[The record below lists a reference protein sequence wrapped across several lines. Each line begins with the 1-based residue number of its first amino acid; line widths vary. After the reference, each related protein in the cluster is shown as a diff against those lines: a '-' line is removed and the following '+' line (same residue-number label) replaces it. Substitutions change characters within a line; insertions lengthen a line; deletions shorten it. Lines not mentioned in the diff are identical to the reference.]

1 MNKHKLKALILMLSA
16 IFMAFLMCN
25 VTSQASTSREQGVD
39 WSKFQGNSGTFGY
52 STDKFV
58 LSQAGGFYGG
68 TNIPQSTYTSQVA
81 SAQQAG
87 KRVHTYLWDG
97 VGGNMA
103 NAKAMMAYYLPR
115 VKTPKGSI
123 VALDYEDGASNSVT
137 ANTNVIKA
145 QFKLIKAYGYTPM
158 LYGGKDYL
166 NAHVNVS
173 AIVRAY
179 GSCLWLAEYP
189 DYLVRTIPDYNW
201 FPSMD
206 GVAIFQFTSMYR
218 ITGYVN
224 GVPQG
229 LDGNVDLTGIT
240 KSGYTTASNKQAQAN
255 VKKAQKAQAV
265 KAAKKATFKVVK
277 YNQRGVFYPNR
288 TLAVRYTDSDKVR
301 QVATYYKG
309 ESVTYNAVII
319 EHNYVW
325 ARYTRSNGLY
335 GFIKL
340 GVTNGPAYG
349 KRVTG
354 QLVSH
359 TYYTV
364 KSGDSWW
371 TIAQRNGLSMTTLA
385 SQNGKTIYTTI
396 YPGQRLVVR

>member
-1 MNKHKLKALILMLSA
+1 MNKHKLKALILTVGA
-16 IFMAFLMCN
+16 IFMAFLLVN
-25 VTSQASTSREQGVD
+25 VASQASTSRDQGPD
-39 WSKFQGNSGTFGY
+39 WSTFQGTNGMFGY

-68 TNIPQSTYTSQVA
+68 TNIPQTTYNSQVA
-81 SAQQAG
+81 SAKQAG
-87 KRVHTYLWDG
+87 KRVHTYLWDD
-97 VGGNMA
+97 VSGNMT

-137 ANTNVIKA
+137 ANTNVILA
-145 QFKLIKAYGYTPM
+145 QMKLIKDAGYTPV
-158 LYGGKDYL
+158 LYSGKAYL
-166 NAHVNVS
+166 NAHVNTS
-173 AIVRAY
+173 AIVKAY
-179 GSCLWLAEYP
+179 GNCLWIAEYP
-189 DYLVRTIPDYNW
+189 DYLVRTKPDYNW

-206 GVAIFQFTSMYR
+206 GVAIFQFTSMYKA
-218 ITGYVN
+218 G
-224 GVPQG
+224 G

-240 KSGYTTASNKQAQAN
+240 KSGYTTASKKQAQAN
-255 VKKAQKAQAV
+255 VKKAQ
-265 KAAKKATFKVVK
+265 AAKKATFKVVK
-277 YNQRGVFYPNR
+277 YNQTGVFYPNR
-288 TLAVRYTDSDKVR
+288 TLAVRYTDSDKVS

-319 EHNYVW
+319 EHDYVW

-354 QLVSH
+354 QPVSH
-359 TYYTV
+359 MYYTV

-385 SQNGKTIYTTI
+385 SQNGKSIYITI
-396 YPGQRLVVR
+396 YPGQRLVVC

>member
-1 MNKHKLKALILMLSA
+1 MNKHKLKALILMVGA
-16 IFMAFLMCN
+16 IFMAFLLVN
-25 VTSQASTSREQGVD
+25 VTCQASTSRDQGVD
-39 WSKFQGNSGTFGY
+39 WSKFQSNSGVFGY
-52 STDKFV
+52 NTDKFV
-58 LSQAGGFYGG
+58 FSQAGGFYGG
-68 TNIPQSTYTSQVA
+68 TNIPQTTYNSQVK
-81 SAQQAG
+81 SAKQAG

-97 VGGNMA
+97 VGGNMTNA
-103 NAKAMMAYYLPR
+103 NAMMAYYLPR

-137 ANTNVIKA
+137 ANTNAILA
-145 QFKLIKAYGYTPM
+145 QMKLIKDAGYTPM
-158 LYGGKDYL
+158 LYSGKAYL
-166 NAHVNVS
+166 NAHVTTS
-173 AIVRAY
+173 DIVRAY
-179 GSCLWLAEYP
+179 GNCLWLAEYP
-189 DYLVRTIPDYNW
+189 DYLVRTKPDYNW

-206 GVAIFQFTSMYR
+206 GVAIFQFTSMYKA
-218 ITGYVN
+218 G
-224 GVPQG
+224 G

-240 KSGYTTASNKQAQAN
+240 KSGYTTASKKQAQAN
-255 VKKAQKAQAV
+255 VKKAQ
-265 KAAKKATFKVVK
+265 ATFKAVK

-288 TLAVRYTDSDKVR
+288 TLAVRYTDSDKVS

-319 EHNYVW
+319 EHDYVW

-340 GVTNGPAYG
+340 GVTNGQAYG
-349 KRVTG
+349 KRVTD
-354 QLVSH
+354 QPASH

-371 TIAQRNGLSMTTLA
+371 AIAQRNGLNMSTLA
-385 SQNGKTIYTTI
+385 SQNGKTIYATI

>member
-1 MNKHKLKALILMLSA
+1 MNKHKLKALILTMGA
-16 IFMAFLMCN
+16 IFIAFLMVN
-25 VTSQASTSREQGVD
+25 VTSQASTSRDQGVD
-39 WSKFQGNSGTFGY
+39 WSKYNGNSGTFGY
-52 STDKFV
+52 NTDKFV
-58 LSQAGGFYGG
+58 FSQAGGFYGG
-68 TNIPQSTYTSQVA
+68 TNIPQTTYNSQVK

-97 VGGNMA
+97 VGGNMF

-115 VKTPKGSI
+115 IRTPKGSI
-123 VALDYEDGASNSVT
+123 VALDYEDGASNSVA
-137 ANTNVIKA
+137 ANTNAILA
-145 QFKLIKAYGYTPM
+145 QMKLIKDAGYTPM
-158 LYGGKDYL
+158 LYGYKAYL
-166 NAHVNVS
+166 SAHVNVAS
-173 AIVRAY
+173 IVKAY
-179 GSCLWLAEYP
+179 GNCLWLAEYP
-189 DYLVRTIPDYNW
+189 DYLVRTKPDYNW
-201 FPSMD
+201 FPSME

-240 KSGYTTASNKQAQAN
+240 RSGYTTASKAKAQAN
-255 VKKAQKAQAV
+255 IKRAQKAQATM
-265 KAAKKATFKVVK
+265 KDTFKVVK

-288 TLAVRYTDSDKVR
+288 TLAVRYTDSDKVS

-309 ESVTYNAVII
+309 ESVIYNAVII
-319 EHNYVW
+319 EHDYVW

-340 GVTNGPAYG
+340 GVTNGHDYG

-371 TIAQRNGLSMTTLA
+371 TIAQRNGLSMTALA
-385 SQNGKTIYTTI
+385 CQNGKTIYTTI

>member
-1 MNKHKLKALILMLSA
+1 MNKRKLKALILMVGA
-16 IFMAFLMCN
+16 IFMAFLMIN
-25 VTSQASTSREQGVD
+25 LNSQASTSRDQGVD
-39 WSKFQGNSGTFGY
+39 WSKFQSNSGVFGY

-58 LSQAGGFYGG
+58 FSQAGGFYGG
-68 TNIPQSTYTSQVA
+68 TNIPQTTYNSQVK

-97 VGGNMA
+97 VGGNML

-115 VKTPKGSI
+115 VRTPKGSI
-123 VALDYEDGASNSVT
+123 VALDYEDGASNSVA
-137 ANTNVIKA
+137 ANTNVILA
-145 QFKLIKAYGYTPM
+145 QMALIKDAGYTPM
-158 LYGGKDYL
+158 LYSGKAYL
-166 NAHVNVS
+166 NAHVDTS

-189 DYLVRTIPDYNW
+189 DYLVRTSPDYNW

-206 GVAIFQFTSMYR
+206 GVAIFQFTSMYKA
-218 ITGYVN
+218 G
-224 GVPQG
+224 G

-240 KSGYTTASNKQAQAN
+240 KSGYTTASKKQSQAN
-255 VKKAQKAQAV
+255 VKKAQ
-265 KAAKKATFKVVK
+265 AAKKATFKVVK
-277 YNQRGVFYPNR
+277 YNQRGVFYPNQA
-288 TLAVRYTDSDKVR
+288 LAVRYTDSDKVS

-309 ESVTYNAVII
+309 ESVIYNAVII
-319 EHNYVW
+319 EHDYVW

-340 GVTNGPAYG
+340 GVTNGQAYG

-354 QLVSH
+354 HPVSH

-371 TIAQRNGLSMTTLA
+371 TIAQRNGLNMTTLA
-385 SQNGKTIYTTI
+385 SQNGKPIYTTI

>member
-1 MNKHKLKALILMLSA
+1 MNKRKLKALILTVGA
-16 IFMAFLMCN
+16 IFMAFLMVN
-25 VTSQASTSREQGVD
+25 VTSQASTSRDQGPD
-39 WSKFQGNSGTFGY
+39 WSKYNGNSGTFGY

-68 TNIPQSTYTSQVA
+68 TNIPQTTYNSQVK

-97 VGGNMA
+97 VGGNMT
-103 NAKAMMAYYLPR
+103 NAKAMMAYYLQR

-123 VALDYEDGASNSVT
+123 VALDYEDGASTSMS
-137 ANTNVIKA
+137 ANTNVILA
-145 QFKLIKAYGYTPM
+145 QMKLIKDAGYTPM
-158 LYGGKDYL
+158 LYSGKAYL
-166 NAHVNVS
+166 NAHVNVA
-173 AIVRAY
+173 AIVKAY

-189 DYLVRTIPDYNW
+189 DYLVRTSPDYNW

-206 GVAIFQFTSMYR
+206 GVAIFQFTSTYKA
-218 ITGYVN
+218 G
-224 GVPQG
+224 G

-240 KSGYTTASNKQAQAN
+240 KSGYTTASKKQAQIN
-255 VKKAQKAQAV
+255 VKKAQV
-265 KAAKKATFKVVK
+265 AKFKVVK

-301 QVATYYKG
+301 QVATYYSG

-319 EHNYVW
+319 EHDYVW
-325 ARYTRSNGLY
+325 ARYTRSNGQY

-340 GVTNGPAYG
+340 GVTNGPDYG

-371 TIAQRNGLSMTTLA
+371 TIAQRNGLSMTALA

>member
-1 MNKHKLKALILMLSA
+1 MNKHKLKALILTVGA
-16 IFMAFLMCN
+16 IFMAFLMVN
-25 VTSQASTSREQGVD
+25 LNSQASTSRDQGVD
-39 WSKFQGNSGTFGY
+39 WSKFQSNSGVFGY

-68 TNIPQSTYTSQVA
+68 TNIPQTTYASQVK
-81 SAQQAG
+81 SAQRAG

-97 VGGNMA
+97 VGGNMT

-115 VKTPKGSI
+115 IMTPKGSI

-145 QFKLIKAYGYTPM
+145 QFKLIRAYGYTPM

-166 NAHVNVS
+166 NAHVNTS
-173 AIVRAY
+173 AIVKAY

-189 DYLVRTIPDYNW
+189 DYLVRTKPDYNW

-218 ITGYVN
+218 ITSYVN

-240 KSGYTTASNKQAQAN
+240 KSGYTTASKKQAQAN
-255 VKKAQKAQAV
+255 VNQAH
-265 KAAKKATFKVVK
+265 KQAAKKATFKVVK

-288 TLAVRYTDSDKVR
+288 TLAVRYTDSDKVS

-309 ESVTYNAVII
+309 ESVIYNAVII
-319 EHNYVW
+319 EHDYVW

-340 GVTNGPAYG
+340 GVTNGHDYG

-354 QLVSH
+354 HLVSH

-364 KSGDSWW
+364 KSDDSWW
-371 TIAQRNGLSMTTLA
+371 SIAQHNGLSMTTLA

>member
-1 MNKHKLKALILMLSA
+1 MNKHKLKALILTVGA
-16 IFMAFLMCN
+16 IFMAFLMVN
-25 VTSQASTSREQGVD
+25 VTSQASTSRDQGVD
-39 WSKFQGNSGTFGY
+39 WSKFQSNSGVFGY

-58 LSQAGGFYGG
+58 FSQAGGFYGG
-68 TNIPQSTYTSQVA
+68 TNIPQTTYASQVK

-97 VGGNMA
+97 VGGNMI
-103 NAKAMMAYYLPR
+103 NAKAMMAYYLSR
-115 VKTPKGSI
+115 VITPKGSI

-137 ANTNVIKA
+137 ANTDVILS
-145 QFKLIKAYGYTPM
+145 QMKLIKNAGYTPM
-158 LYGGKDYL
+158 LYSGKAYL
-166 NAHVNVS
+166 NAHVNVA

-179 GSCLWLAEYP
+179 GNCLWVPEYP
-189 DYLVRTIPDYNW
+189 DYLVRTKPDYNW

-206 GVAIFQFTSMYR
+206 GVAIFQFTSMYKA
-218 ITGYVN
+218 G
-224 GVPQG
+224 G

-240 KSGYTTASNKQAQAN
+240 KSGYTTASKAKAQAN
-255 VKKAQKAQAV
+255 VKHAQA
-265 KAAKKATFKVVK
+265 AFKVVK
-277 YNQRGVFYPNR
+277 YNQSGVFYPNR
-288 TLAVRYTDSDKVR
+288 TLAVRYTDSDKVS

-319 EHNYVW
+319 EHDYVW
-325 ARYTRSNGLY
+325 ACYTRSNGLY

-340 GVTNGPAYG
+340 GVTNGLAYG

-371 TIAQRNGLSMTTLA
+371 TIAQRNGLNMTTLA
-385 SQNGKTIYTTI
+385 SQNGKTTYTTI

>member
-1 MNKHKLKALILMLSA
+1 MNKRKLKALILMVSA
-16 IFMAFLMCN
+16 IFMAFLMVN
-25 VTSQASTSREQGVD
+25 LNSQASTSRDQGVD
-39 WSKFQGNSGTFGY
+39 WSKFQSNSGVFGY

-58 LSQAGGFYGG
+58 FSQAGGFYGG
-68 TNIPQSTYTSQVA
+68 TNIPQTTYNSQVK

-97 VGGNMA
+97 VGGNMT
-103 NAKAMMAYYLPR
+103 NAKTMMAYYLPR

-145 QFKLIKAYGYTPM
+145 QFKLIKAYGYTPV
-158 LYGGKDYL
+158 LYSGKAYL
-166 NAHVNVS
+166 NAHVNTS
-173 AIVRAY
+173 TIVKAY
-179 GSCLWLAEYP
+179 GNCLWLAEYP
-189 DYLVRTIPDYNW
+189 DYLVRTSPDYNY

-240 KSGYTTASNKQAQAN
+240 KSGYTTASKKQAQIN
-255 VKKAQKAQAV
+255 VKKAQV
-265 KAAKKATFKVVK
+265 AKFKVVK

-301 QVATYYKG
+301 QVATYYSG
-309 ESVTYNAVII
+309 ESVIYNAAII
-319 EHNYVW
+319 EHDYVW

-371 TIAQRNGLSMTTLA
+371 TIAQRNGLNMTTLA
-385 SQNGKTIYTTI
+385 SQNGKSIYTTI
-396 YPGQRLVVR
+396 YPSQRLVVR

>member
-1 MNKHKLKALILMLSA
+1 MVGA
-16 IFMAFLMCN
+16 IFMAFLMVN
-25 VTSQASTSREQGVD
+25 VTSQASTSRDQGVD
-39 WSKFQGNSGTFGY
+39 WSKFQSNSGVFGY

-58 LSQAGGFYGG
+58 FSQAGGFYGG
-68 TNIPQSTYTSQVA
+68 TNIPQTTYNSQVK

-97 VGGNMA
+97 VGGNMT

-137 ANTNVIKA
+137 ANTSAILA
-145 QFKLIKAYGYTPM
+145 QMKLIKDAGYTPM
-158 LYGGKDYL
+158 LYSGKAYL
-166 NAHVNVS
+166 NAHVNVA
-173 AIVRAY
+173 AIVKAY
-179 GSCLWLAEYP
+179 GSCLWVPEYP
-189 DYLVRTIPDYNW
+189 DYLVRTSPDYNY

-206 GVAIFQFTSMYR
+206 GVAIFQFTSMYKA
-218 ITGYVN
+218 G
-224 GVPQG
+224 G

-240 KSGYTTASNKQAQAN
+240 KSGYTTASKKQAQAN
-255 VKKAQKAQAV
+255 VKKAQ
-265 KAAKKATFKVVK
+265 AAKKATFKVVK
-277 YNQRGVFYPNR
+277 YDQRGVFYPSR
-288 TLAVRYTDSDKVR
+288 TLAVRYTDSDKVS

-309 ESVTYNAVII
+309 ESVIYNAVII
-319 EHNYVW
+319 EHDYVW

-340 GVTNGPAYG
+340 GVTNGQAYG

-371 TIAQRNGLSMTTLA
+371 TIAQHNGLSMTTLA
-385 SQNGKTIYTTI
+385 SQNGKSIYTTI

>member
-1 MNKHKLKALILMLSA
+1 MNKHKLKALILTMGA
-16 IFMAFLMCN
+16 IFMAFLMVN
-25 VTSQASTSREQGVD
+25 VTSQASTSRDQGVD
-39 WSKFQGNSGTFGY
+39 WSKYNGNSGTFGY

-68 TNIPQSTYTSQVA
+68 TNISQTTYDSQVK

-97 VGGNMA
+97 VGGNMT

-115 VKTPKGSI
+115 IRTPKGSI

-137 ANTNVIKA
+137 ANTNVILA

-166 NAHVNVS
+166 SAHVNVS
-173 AIVRAY
+173 VIVRAY
-179 GSCLWLAEYP
+179 GTCLWLAEYP
-189 DYLVRTIPDYNW
+189 DYMVRTKPDYNW
-201 FPSMD
+201 FPSME

-240 KSGYTTASNKQAQAN
+240 KSGYTTASKAKAQDN
-255 VKKAQKAQAV
+255 VKQAQKAQAV
-265 KAAKKATFKVVK
+265 KKATFKVVK

-319 EHNYVW
+319 EHDYVW

-340 GVTNGPAYG
+340 GVTNGPSYG
-349 KRVTG
+349 KRVTA

-371 TIAQRNGLSMTTLA
+371 TIAQHNGLSMTTLA

>member
-1 MNKHKLKALILMLSA
+1 MNKHKLKALILTVGA
-16 IFMAFLMCN
+16 IFMAFLMVN
-25 VTSQASTSREQGVD
+25 VTSQASTSRDQGVD
-39 WSKFQGNSGTFGY
+39 WSKYNGNSGTFGY
-52 STDKFV
+52 NTDKFV
-58 LSQAGGFYGG
+58 FSQAGGFYGG
-68 TNIPQSTYTSQVA
+68 TNIPQTTYNSQVK

-103 NAKAMMAYYLPR
+103 NAKAMMAYYLPLVR
-115 VKTPKGSI
+115 TPKGSI

-137 ANTNVIKA
+137 ANTNVILA
-145 QFKLIKAYGYTPM
+145 QMALIKAAGYTPM
-158 LYGGKDYL
+158 LYSGKAYL
-166 NAHVNVS
+166 NAHVNVA
-173 AIVRAY
+173 AIVKAY

-189 DYLVRTIPDYNW
+189 DYLVRTSPDYNY

-206 GVAIFQFTSMYR
+206 GVAIFQFTSMYKA
-218 ITGYVN
+218 G
-224 GVPQG
+224 G

-240 KSGYTTASNKQAQAN
+240 KSGYTTASKKQAQAN
-255 VKKAQKAQAV
+255 VKQAQ
-265 KAAKKATFKVVK
+265 AAKKTSFTVVK
-277 YNQRGVFYPNR
+277 YNQQGVFYPNR

-301 QVATYYKG
+301 QVATYHKG
-309 ESVTYNAVII
+309 ESVIYNAVII
-319 EHNYVW
+319 EHDYVW

-340 GVTNGPAYG
+340 GVTNGEAYG

-354 QLVSH
+354 QLISH

-371 TIAQRNGLSMTTLA
+371 SIAQRNGLSMTTLA

>member
-1 MNKHKLKALILMLSA
+1 MMGA
-16 IFMAFLMCN
+16 IFMAFLMVN
-25 VTSQASTSREQGVD
+25 LNSQASTSRDQGVD
-39 WSKFQGNSGTFGY
+39 WSKFQSNSGVFGY

-68 TNIPQSTYTSQVA
+68 TNIPQATYNSQVK

-97 VGGNMA
+97 VGGNMT

-115 VKTPKGSI
+115 IMTPKGSI

-137 ANTNVIKA
+137 ANTNAIKT
-145 QFKLIKAYGYTPM
+145 QFKLIKSYGYTPT

-189 DYLVRTIPDYNW
+189 DYLVRTSPDYNW

-240 KSGYTTASNKQAQAN
+240 KSGYTTASKKQAQAN
-255 VKKAQKAQAV
+255 VKQAQ
-265 KAAKKATFKVVK
+265 AAKKATFKVVK
-277 YNQRGVFYPNR
+277 YNQRGVFYPNQA
-288 TLAVRYTDSDKVR
+288 LAVRYTDSDKVS

-309 ESVTYNAVII
+309 ESVIYNAVII
-319 EHNYVW
+319 EHDYVW

-340 GVTNGPAYG
+340 GVTNGQAYG

-354 QLVSH
+354 QPVSH

-371 TIAQRNGLSMTTLA
+371 IIAQRNDLSMTTLS

>member
-1 MNKHKLKALILMLSA
+1 MVGA
-16 IFMAFLMCN
+16 IFMAFLMVN
-25 VTSQASTSREQGVD
+25 LNSQASTSRDQGVD
-39 WSKFQGNSGTFGY
+39 WSKYNGNSGTFGY

-58 LSQAGGFYGG
+58 FSQAGGFYGG
-68 TNIPQSTYTSQVA
+68 TNIPQTTYASQVK

-97 VGGNMA
+97 VGGNMT

-115 VKTPKGSI
+115 VMTPKGSI

-137 ANTNVIKA
+137 ANTNVILA
-145 QFKLIKAYGYTPM
+145 QMALIKAAGYTPM
-158 LYGGKDYL
+158 LYSGKAYL
-166 NAHVNVS
+166 SAHVNVS
-173 AIVRAY
+173 AIVRTY
-179 GSCLWLAEYP
+179 GSCLWVPEYP
-189 DYLVRTIPDYNW
+189 DYLVRTKPDYNW

-206 GVAIFQFTSMYR
+206 GVAIFQFTSMYKA
-218 ITGYVN
+218 G
-224 GVPQG
+224 G

-240 KSGYTTASNKQAQAN
+240 KSGYTTASKAKAQAN
-255 VKKAQKAQAV
+255 VKKAQ
-265 KAAKKATFKVVK
+265 AAFKVIK
-277 YNQRGVFYPNR
+277 YSQRGVFYPNR
-288 TLAVRYTDSDKVR
+288 TLAVRYTDSDKVS
-301 QVATYYKG
+301 QVATYYSG

-319 EHNYVW
+319 EHDYVW

-340 GVTNGPAYG
+340 GVTNGQAYG
-349 KRVTG
+349 TRVTS
-354 QLVSH
+354 QPVIH

-371 TIAQRNGLSMTTLA
+371 TIAQRNGLNMITLA

>member
-1 MNKHKLKALILMLSA
+1 MNKRKLKALILMVGA
-16 IFMAFLMCN
+16 IFMALLMVN
-25 VTSQASTSREQGVD
+25 TTSQASTIRQQGVD
-39 WSKFQGNSGTFGY
+39 WSRYQGNSGKFGCN
-52 STDKFV
+52 TDKFV
-58 LSQAGGFYGG
+58 FSQAGGFYGG
-68 TNIPQSTYTSQVA
+68 TNNPQTTYNTQVA
-81 SAQQAG
+81 SAKRAG

-97 VGGNMA
+97 VGGNMT

-115 VKTPKGSI
+115 IRTPKGSI
-123 VALDYEDGASNSVT
+123 VALDYEDGASNSVA
-137 ANTNVIKA
+137 ANTNVILA
-145 QFKLIKAYGYTPM
+145 QMDLIKAYGYTPM
-158 LYGGKDYL
+158 LYSGKAYL
-166 NAHVNVS
+166 NAHVNTS

-189 DYLVRTIPDYNW
+189 DYQVRTKPDYNW

-206 GVAIFQFTSMYR
+206 GVAIFQFTSMYKA
-218 ITGYVN
+218 G
-224 GVPQG
+224 G

-240 KSGYTTASNKQAQAN
+240 KSGYTTASKKQAQTN
-255 VKKAQKAQAV
+255 VKKAQ
-265 KAAKKATFKVVK
+265 AAFKVVK
-277 YNQRGVFYPNR
+277 YNQHGVFYPNR
-288 TLAVRYTDSDKVR
+288 TLAVRYTDSEKVS

-319 EHNYVW
+319 EHDYVW

-385 SQNGKTIYTTI
+385 SQNGKSIYTTI

>member
-1 MNKHKLKALILMLSA
+1 MNKRKLKALVLMVGA
-16 IFMAFLMCN
+16 IFMAFLMVN
-25 VTSQASTSREQGVD
+25 VTSQASTSRDQGVD
-39 WSKFQGNSGTFGY
+39 WSKYNGNSGTFGY
-52 STDKFV
+52 SSDNFV
-58 LSQAGGFYGG
+58 FSQAGGFYGG
-68 TNIPQSTYTSQVA
+68 TNIPQTTYDSQVK

-97 VGGNMA
+97 VGGNMT

-137 ANTNVIKA
+137 ANTNVILA
-145 QFKLIKAYGYTPM
+145 QMALIKAAGYTSV
-158 LYGGKDYL
+158 LYSGKDYL
-166 NAHVNVS
+166 NAHVNTS
-173 AIVRAY
+173 AIVKDY

-189 DYLVRTIPDYNW
+189 DYLVRTKPDYNW

-206 GVAIFQFTSMYR
+206 GVAIFQFTSMYKA
-218 ITGYVN
+218 G
-224 GVPQG
+224 G

-240 KSGYTTASNKQAQAN
+240 KSGYTTASKKQAQAN
-255 VKKAQKAQAV
+255 VKHAQA
-265 KAAKKATFKVVK
+265 AKVVK
-277 YNQRGVFYPNR
+277 YNQLGVFYPNR
-288 TLAVRYTDSDKVR
+288 ALAVRYTDSDKVS
-301 QVATYYKG
+301 QVATYYSG

-319 EHNYVW
+319 EHDYVW

-340 GVTNGPAYG
+340 GVTNGQAYG

>member
-1 MNKHKLKALILMLSA
+1 MNKHKLKALILTVGA
-16 IFMAFLMCN
+16 IFMAFLMVN
-25 VTSQASTSREQGVD
+25 VTSQASTSRDQGVD
-39 WSKFQGNSGTFGY
+39 WSKYNGNSGIFGY

-68 TNIPQSTYTSQVA
+68 TNIPQTTYNSQVK

-97 VGGNMA
+97 VGGNMT

-115 VKTPKGSI
+115 IMTPKGSI

-137 ANTNVIKA
+137 ANTNVILA
-145 QFKLIKAYGYTPM
+145 QMALIKAAGYTPM
-158 LYGGKDYL
+158 LYSGKAYL
-166 NAHVNVS
+166 NAHVNTS
-173 AIVRAY
+173 AIVKAY
-179 GSCLWLAEYP
+179 GNCLWLAEYP
-189 DYLVRTIPDYNW
+189 DYLVRTSPDYNW

-206 GVAIFQFTSMYR
+206 GVAIFQFTSMYKA
-218 ITGYVN
+218 G
-224 GVPQG
+224 G

-240 KSGYTTASNKQAQAN
+240 KSGYTTASKKQAQAN
-255 VKKAQKAQAV
+255 VKKAQATKQ
-265 KAAKKATFKVVK
+265 ATFKVVK
-277 YNQRGVFYPNR
+277 YSQLGVFYPNL
-288 TLAVRYTDSDKVR
+288 TLAVRYTDSDKVS
-301 QVATYYKG
+301 QVATYHKG

-319 EHNYVW
+319 EHDYVW

-340 GVTNGPAYG
+340 GVTNGQAYG

-354 QLVSH
+354 KLVSH

-371 TIAQRNGLSMTTLA
+371 SIAQRNGLSMTTLA

>member
-1 MNKHKLKALILMLSA
+1 MNKHKLKALIVMMGA
-16 IFMAFLMCN
+16 IFMAFLMVN
-25 VTSQASTSREQGVD
+25 LNSQASTSRDQGVD
-39 WSKFQGNSGTFGY
+39 WSKYNGNSGTFGY

-68 TNIPQSTYTSQVA
+68 TNIPQTTYNSQVA
-81 SAQQAG
+81 SAKKAG

-97 VGGNMA
+97 VGGNMT

-115 VKTPKGSI
+115 VRTPKGSI

-137 ANTNVIKA
+137 ANTNVILA
-145 QFKLIKAYGYTPM
+145 QMALIKAAGYTPM
-158 LYGGKDYL
+158 LYSGKAYL
-166 NAHVNVS
+166 NAHVNTS

-179 GSCLWLAEYP
+179 GNCLWLAEYP
-189 DYLVRTIPDYNW
+189 DYLVRTKPDYNW

-206 GVAIFQFTSMYR
+206 GVAIFQFTSMYKA
-218 ITGYVN
+218 G
-224 GVPQG
+224 G

-240 KSGYTTASNKQAQAN
+240 KSGYTTASKKQAKAN
-255 VKKAQKAQAV
+255 VKKAQ
-265 KAAKKATFKVVK
+265 AAKKATFKVVK
-277 YNQRGVFYPNR
+277 YNQRGVFYPNQA
-288 TLAVRYTDSDKVR
+288 LAVRYTDSDKVS

-309 ESVTYNAVII
+309 KSVIYNAVII
-319 EHNYVW
+319 EHDYVW

>member
-1 MNKHKLKALILMLSA
+1 MNKHKLKALILTVGA
-16 IFMAFLMCN
+16 IFMAFLMVN
-25 VTSQASTSREQGVD
+25 VTSQASTSRDQGVD
-39 WSKFQGNSGTFGY
+39 WSKYNGNSGVFGY

-58 LSQAGGFYGG
+58 FSQAGGFYGG
-68 TNIPQSTYTSQVA
+68 TNIPQTTYASQVE

-97 VGGNMA
+97 VGGNMT

-115 VKTPKGSI
+115 IRTPKGSI

-137 ANTNVIKA
+137 ANTNVILA
-145 QFKLIKAYGYTPM
+145 QMKLIKDAGYTPM
-158 LYGGKDYL
+158 LYSGKAYL

-173 AIVRAY
+173 LILKAY
-179 GSCLWLAEYP
+179 GSCLWVPEYP
-189 DYLVRTIPDYNW
+189 DYLVRNSPDYNW

-206 GVAIFQFTSMYR
+206 GVAIFQFTSMYKA
-218 ITGYVN
+218 G
-224 GVPQG
+224 G

-240 KSGYTTASNKQAQAN
+240 KSGYTTASKAKAQAN
-255 VKKAQKAQAV
+255 IEHAQAV
-265 KAAKKATFKVVK
+265 KKASFTVIK
-277 YNQRGVFYPNR
+277 YNQQGVFYPNR
-288 TLAVRYTDSDKVR
+288 TLAVRYTDSDKVS

-309 ESVTYNAVII
+309 EHVAYNAVII
-319 EHNYVW
+319 EHDYVW

-340 GVTNGPAYG
+340 GVTSGPAYG

-364 KSGDSWW
+364 NSGDSWW
-371 TIAQRNGLSMTTLA
+371 SIAQHNGLSMTTLA

-396 YPGQRLVVR
+396 YPGQRLVVQ

>member
-1 MNKHKLKALILMLSA
+1 MNKRKLKALILTVGA
-16 IFMAFLMCN
+16 IFMAFLMVN

-39 WSKFQGNSGTFGY
+39 WSKYNGNNGTFGY

-68 TNIPQSTYTSQVA
+68 TNIPQTTYNSQVK

-97 VGGNMA
+97 VGGNMT

-115 VKTPKGSI
+115 IRTPKGSI

-145 QFKLIKAYGYTPM
+145 QFKLIKAYGYTPV
-158 LYGGKDYL
+158 LYSGKAYL
-166 NAHVNVS
+166 NAHVNTS
-173 AIVRAY
+173 AIVKAY
-179 GSCLWLAEYP
+179 GNCLWLAEYP
-189 DYLVRTIPDYNW
+189 DYLVRTKPNYNW
-201 FPSMD
+201 FPSMN

-240 KSGYTTASNKQAQAN
+240 KSGYTTASKKRAQAN
-255 VKKAQKAQAV
+255 VKKAQKAQA
-265 KAAKKATFKVVK
+265 AKKASFKAVK
-277 YNQRGVFYPNR
+277 YSQRGVFYPNR

-309 ESVTYNAVII
+309 ESVIYNAVII
-319 EHNYVW
+319 EHDYVW

-340 GVTNGPAYG
+340 GVTNGQAYG
-349 KRVTG
+349 KRATG

-364 KSGDSWW
+364 EPGDSWW

-385 SQNGKTIYTTI
+385 SQNGKTIFTTI

>member
-1 MNKHKLKALILMLSA
+1 MNNHKLKALILTVGA
-16 IFMAFLMCN
+16 IFMAFLMVN

-39 WSKFQGNSGTFGY
+39 WSKYNGNSGTFGY

-68 TNIPQSTYTSQVA
+68 TNIPQATYASQVK
-81 SAQQAG
+81 SARQAG

-97 VGGNMA
+97 VGGNMT

-115 VKTPKGSI
+115 IRTPKGSI

-137 ANTNVIKA
+137 ANTNVILA
-145 QFKLIKAYGYTPM
+145 QMALIKDAGYTPM
-158 LYGGKDYL
+158 LYSGKAYL
-166 NAHVNVS
+166 NAHVNTS
-173 AIVRAY
+173 AIVKAY

-189 DYLVRTIPDYNW
+189 DYLVRTSPDYNY

-206 GVAIFQFTSMYR
+206 GVAIFQFTSTYKA
-218 ITGYVN
+218 G
-224 GVPQG
+224 G

-240 KSGYTTASNKQAQAN
+240 KSGYTTASKAKAQAN
-255 VKKAQKAQAV
+255 VKKAQAD
-265 KAAKKATFKVVK
+265 KKATFNAVK
-277 YNQRGVFYPNR
+277 YDQRGVFYPNR
-288 TLAVRYTDSDKVR
+288 TLAVRYTDSDKVS
-301 QVATYYKG
+301 QAATYYKG

-319 EHNYVW
+319 EHDYVW

-340 GVTNGPAYG
+340 GVTNGHDYG
-349 KRVTG
+349 KRVTDR
-354 QLVSH
+354 LVSH

-371 TIAQRNGLSMTTLA
+371 TIAQRNGLIMTTLA

>member
-1 MNKHKLKALILMLSA
+1 MMGA
-16 IFMAFLMCN
+16 IFMAFFMVN
-25 VTSQASTSREQGVD
+25 VTSQASTSRDQGVD
-39 WSKFQGNSGTFGY
+39 WSKFQSNSGVFGY

-58 LSQAGGFYGG
+58 FSQAGGFYGG
-68 TNIPQSTYTSQVA
+68 TNIPQTTYNSQVA
-81 SAQQAG
+81 SAKKAG

-97 VGGNMA
+97 IGGNMT

-137 ANTNVIKA
+137 ANTNVILA
-145 QFKLIKAYGYTPM
+145 QMALIKDAGYTPM
-158 LYGGKDYL
+158 LYSGKAYL
-166 NAHVNVS
+166 NAHVNVA
-173 AIVRAY
+173 AIVKAY
-179 GSCLWLAEYP
+179 GNCLWVPEYP
-189 DYLVRTIPDYNW
+189 DYLVRTSPDYNW

-240 KSGYTTASNKQAQAN
+240 KSGYTTASKKQAQTN
-255 VKKAQKAQAV
+255 VKKAQ
-265 KAAKKATFKVVK
+265 AAKKATFKVVK
-277 YNQRGVFYPNR
+277 YNQRGVFYPIR
-288 TLAVRYTDSDKVR
+288 TLAVRYTDSDKVS

-319 EHNYVW
+319 EHDYVW

-340 GVTNGPAYG
+340 GVTNGQAYG

-364 KSGDSWW
+364 KHGDSWW
-371 TIAQRNGLSMTTLA
+371 KIAQRNGLNMTTLA

>member
-1 MNKHKLKALILMLSA
+1 MNKRKLKALILMVGA
-16 IFMAFLMCN
+16 IFMAFLLGN
-25 VTSQASTSREQGVD
+25 VTSQASTSRDQGVD
-39 WSKFQGNSGTFGY
+39 WSKFQSNSGVFGY

-58 LSQAGGFYGG
+58 FSQAGGFYGG
-68 TNIPQSTYTSQVA
+68 TNIPQTTYASQVA

-97 VGGNMA
+97 VGGNMI

-137 ANTNVIKA
+137 ANTNVILA
-145 QFKLIKAYGYTPM
+145 QMALIKAAGYTPM
-158 LYGGKDYL
+158 LYSGKAYL
-166 NAHVNVS
+166 NAHVNTS

-179 GSCLWLAEYP
+179 GNCLWLAEYP
-189 DYLVRTIPDYNW
+189 NYLVRTSPDYNW

-206 GVAIFQFTSMYR
+206 GVAIFQFTSMYKA
-218 ITGYVN
+218 G
-224 GVPQG
+224 G

-240 KSGYTTASNKQAQAN
+240 KSGYTTASKKQAQTN
-255 VKKAQKAQAV
+255 VKKAQ
-265 KAAKKATFKVVK
+265 AAKKATFKVVK

-319 EHNYVW
+319 EHNFVW

-340 GVTNGPAYG
+340 GVTNGLAYG

-364 KSGDSWW
+364 KYGDSWW
-371 TIAQRNGLSMTTLA
+371 TIAQRNGLNMTTLA

>member
-1 MNKHKLKALILMLSA
+1 MNKHKLKALILTVGA
-16 IFMAFLMCN
+16 IFMAFLMVN
-25 VTSQASTSREQGVD
+25 VNSQASTSREQGVD
-39 WSKFQGNSGTFGY
+39 WSKYNGNSGTFGY

-58 LSQAGGFYGG
+58 FSQAGGFYGG
-68 TNIPQSTYTSQVA
+68 TNIPQTTYNSQVA
-81 SAQQAG
+81 SAKRTG

-97 VGGNMA
+97 VGGNMT

-115 VKTPKGSI
+115 IRTPKGSI

-145 QFKLIKAYGYTPM
+145 QFKLIKAYGYTPV
-158 LYGGKDYL
+158 LYSGKAYL
-166 NAHVNVS
+166 NAHVNTS

-179 GSCLWLAEYP
+179 GICLWLAEYP
-189 DYLVRTIPDYNW
+189 DYLVRTKPNYNW
-201 FPSMD
+201 FPSMN
-206 GVAIFQFTSMYR
+206 GVAIFQFTSMYKA
-218 ITGYVN
+218 G
-224 GVPQG
+224 G
-229 LDGNVDLTGIT
+229 LDGDVDLTGIT
-240 KSGYTTASNKQAQAN
+240 KSGYTAASKAKAKAN
-255 VKKAQKAQAV
+255 VKKAQKAR
-265 KAAKKATFKVVK
+265 AAKKATFKVVK

-301 QVATYYKG
+301 QVATYYRG

-319 EHNYVW
+319 EHDYVW

-340 GVTNGPAYG
+340 GVTNGQAYG

-354 QLVSH
+354 QPVSH

-364 KSGDSWW
+364 KYGDSWW
-371 TIAQRNGLSMTTLA
+371 TIAQRNGMSMTTLA
-385 SQNGKTIYTTI
+385 SQNGKSIYTTI

>member
-1 MNKHKLKALILMLSA
+1 MNKRKLKALILTVGA
-16 IFMAFLMCN
+16 IFMAFLMFN
-25 VTSQASTSREQGVD
+25 VNSQASTSREQGVD
-39 WSKFQGNSGTFGY
+39 WSKYNGNSGTFGY

-68 TNIPQSTYTSQVA
+68 TNIPQTTYASQVK

-97 VGGNMA
+97 VGSNMT

-115 VKTPKGSI
+115 IRTPKGSI

-137 ANTNVIKA
+137 ANTNVILA
-145 QFKLIKAYGYTPM
+145 QMKLIKDAGYTPM
-158 LYGGKDYL
+158 LYSGKEYL
-166 NAHVNVS
+166 NAHVDTS
-173 AIVRAY
+173 AIVKAY
-179 GSCLWLAEYP
+179 GNCLWLAEYP
-189 DYLVRTIPDYNW
+189 DYLVRTSPDYNW

-206 GVAIFQFTSMYR
+206 GVAIFQFTSMYKA
-218 ITGYVN
+218 G
-224 GVPQG
+224 G

-240 KSGYTTASNKQAQAN
+240 KSGYTTASKA
-255 VKKAQKAQAV
+255 KAQDNVNQAHKAQTA
-265 KAAKKATFKVVK
+265 KVVK
-277 YNQRGVFYPNR
+277 YDQQGVFYPNR
-288 TLAVRYTDSDKVR
+288 TLAVRYTDSDKVS

-319 EHNYVW
+319 EHDYVW

-340 GVTNGPAYG
+340 GVTNGQAYG

-371 TIAQRNGLSMTTLA
+371 SIAQRNGLSMTTLA
-385 SQNGKTIYTTI
+385 SQNGNTIYTTI

>member
-1 MNKHKLKALILMLSA
+1 MNKHKLKALILMVGA
-16 IFMAFLMCN
+16 IFMAFLLVN
-25 VTSQASTSREQGVD
+25 LNSHASTSREQGVD

-58 LSQAGGFYGG
+58 FSQAGGFYGG
-68 TNIPQSTYTSQVA
+68 TNIPQTTYNSQVK

-97 VGGNMA
+97 VGGNMT

-115 VKTPKGSI
+115 VRTPKGSI

-145 QFKLIKAYGYTPM
+145 QFKLIKAAGYTPM
-158 LYGGKDYL
+158 LYSGKDYL
-166 NAHVNVS
+166 NAHVNTS
-173 AIVRAY
+173 AIVKAY

-189 DYLVRTIPDYNW
+189 DYLVRTSPNYNW

-206 GVAIFQFTSMYR
+206 GIAIFQFTSMYKA
-218 ITGYVN
+218 G
-224 GVPQG
+224 G

-240 KSGYTTASNKQAQAN
+240 KSGYTAASKKQAKAN

-301 QVATYYKG
+301 QVATYYRG

-319 EHNYVW
+319 EHDYVW

-340 GVTNGPAYG
+340 GVTNGQAYG

-354 QLVSH
+354 QPVSH

-364 KSGDSWW
+364 KYGDSWW

>member
-1 MNKHKLKALILMLSA
+1 MNKSKLKALILTMGA
-16 IFMAFLMCN
+16 IFMAFLMVN
-25 VTSQASTSREQGVD
+25 VNSQASTSRDQGVD
-39 WSKFQGNSGTFGY
+39 WSKFQDSNGVFGY

-58 LSQAGGFYGG
+58 FTQAGGFYGG
-68 TNIPQSTYTSQVA
+68 TNIAQSTYASQVK
-81 SAQQAG
+81 SAQKAG

-115 VKTPKGSI
+115 IRTPKGSI

-137 ANTNVIKA
+137 ANTNVILA
-145 QFKLIKAYGYTPM
+145 QMKMIKAAGYTPM
-158 LYGGKDYL
+158 LYSGKAYL
-166 NAHVNVS
+166 NAHVNTSV
-173 AIVRAY
+173 IVRAY

-189 DYLVRTIPDYNW
+189 DYLVRTSPNYNY

-206 GVAIFQFTSMYR
+206 GVAIFQFTSMYKA
-218 ITGYVN
+218 G
-224 GVPQG
+224 G

-240 KSGYTTASNKQAQAN
+240 KSGYTTASKKQAQAN
-255 VKKAQKAQAV
+255 VKKAQ
-265 KAAKKATFKVVK
+265 AAKKATFKVVK
-277 YNQRGVFYPNR
+277 YNQRGVFYPDR
-288 TLAVRYTDSDKVR
+288 TLAVRYTDSDKVS

-319 EHNYVW
+319 EHDYVW

-340 GVTNGPAYG
+340 GVTNGHDYG

-354 QLVSH
+354 QSVSH

-385 SQNGKTIYTTI
+385 SQNGKSIYTTI

>member
-1 MNKHKLKALILMLSA
+1 MNKHKLKALILMVGA
-16 IFMAFLMCN
+16 IFMAFLMVN
-25 VTSQASTSREQGVD
+25 VTSQASTSRDQGVD
-39 WSKFQGNSGTFGY
+39 WSKYNGNSGIFGY

-68 TNIPQSTYTSQVA
+68 TNIPQTTYNSQVK

-97 VGGNMA
+97 VGGNMT

-173 AIVRAY
+173 SIVRAY

-189 DYLVRTIPDYNW
+189 DYLVRTKPDYNW

-240 KSGYTTASNKQAQAN
+240 KSGYTTASKKQAQTN
-255 VKKAQKAQAV
+255 VKKAQATKQA
-265 KAAKKATFKVVK
+265 AFKVVK
-277 YNQRGVFYPNR
+277 YSQRGVFYPNR
-288 TLAVRYTDSDKVR
+288 TLAVRYTDSDKVS

-319 EHNYVW
+319 EHDYVW

-340 GVTNGPAYG
+340 GVTNGQAYG
-349 KRVTG
+349 KSDTG

-371 TIAQRNGLSMTTLA
+371 TIAQRNGLNMTTLA

>member
-1 MNKHKLKALILMLSA
+1 MNKHKLKALILTVGA
-16 IFMAFLMCN
+16 IFMAFLMVN

-39 WSKFQGNSGTFGY
+39 WSKYNGNSGTFGY

-68 TNIPQSTYTSQVA
+68 TNIPQTTYASQVK

-97 VGGNMA
+97 VGGNMT

-115 VKTPKGSI
+115 IMTPKGSI
-123 VALDYEDGASNSVT
+123 VALDYEDGASYSVA
-137 ANTNVIKA
+137 ANTNVILA
-145 QFKLIKAYGYTPM
+145 QMKLIKDAGYTPM
-158 LYGGKDYL
+158 LYSGKAYL
-166 NAHVNVS
+166 NAYVNTS

-179 GSCLWLAEYP
+179 GNCLWLAEYP
-189 DYLVRTIPDYNW
+189 DYLVRTKPDYNW
-201 FPSMD
+201 FPSME

-240 KSGYTTASNKQAQAN
+240 KSGYTTASKAKAQDN
-255 VKKAQKAQAV
+255 VKQAQKAQAV
-265 KAAKKATFKVVK
+265 KKATFKVVK

-288 TLAVRYTDSDKVR
+288 TLAVRYTDSDKVS

-309 ESVTYNAVII
+309 EHVIYNAVII
-319 EHNYVW
+319 EHDYVW

-340 GVTNGPAYG
+340 GVTNGHDYG

-371 TIAQRNGLSMTTLA
+371 SIAQHNGLSMTTLA
-385 SQNGKTIYTTI
+385 SQNGKSIYTTI

>member
-1 MNKHKLKALILMLSA
+1 MNKHKLKALILTVGA
-16 IFMAFLMCN
+16 IFMAFLMVN

-39 WSKFQGNSGTFGY
+39 WSTFQGTNGMFGY

-68 TNIPQSTYTSQVA
+68 TNIPQATYNSQVK

-115 VKTPKGSI
+115 IRTLKGSI

-137 ANTNVIKA
+137 DNTNVIKA
-145 QFKLIKAYGYTPM
+145 QFELIKAYGYTPM
-158 LYGGKDYL
+158 LYSGKAYL
-166 NAHVNVS
+166 NAHVNTS
-173 AIVRAY
+173 AIVKAY
-179 GSCLWLAEYP
+179 GNCLWLAEYP
-189 DYLVRTIPDYNW
+189 DYLVRTSPDYNY

-206 GVAIFQFTSMYR
+206 GVAIFQFTSMYKA
-218 ITGYVN
+218 G
-224 GVPQG
+224 G

-240 KSGYTTASNKQAQAN
+240 KSGYTTASKKQAQAN
-255 VKKAQKAQAV
+255 VKKAQ
-265 KAAKKATFKVVK
+265 AAKKATFKVVK

-364 KSGDSWW
+364 KSGDNWW

-385 SQNGKTIYTTI
+385 SQNGKSIYTTI